1 LFYVHLLLMK
11 LKQDMGKETHRHQ
24 PLQPIGSSTPSEKA
38 PCVRLTLVGSQ
49 IVNLETNAVVAD
61 LNAVASAAGHPAA
74 TSDGKLNP
82 QTLLSIM
89 KLLPGVKKSLRV
101 VSVPAASKPSLDR
114 SLTNSQ
120 DTAVRNVT
128 QVSES
133 LHHSPADSD
142 SSKCLVSSPS
152 VAAQKSPRVVNDLQQ
167 KSPPLSSNQTQE
179 NMTQQQPQQQPQQQN
194 SQNERTS
201 PTAPPAKPCVRLKLV
216 DNKIVN
222 LETNAVIADLNA
234 MGASGGQ
241 LDSATLRNIMKLLP
255 GAKKSL
261 RVVSVPGGARVDPP
275 SAAAAAS
282 ASPTDGPSR

>member
-1 LFYVHLLLMK
+1 MK

-24 PLQPIGSSTPSEKA
+24 PPQPIGSSTQSEKA

-133 LHHSPADSD
+133 LDHSPADSD

-152 VAAQKSPRVVNDLQQ
+152 VAPQKSPRVVNDLQQ
-167 KSPPLSSNQTQE
+167 KSPPLSSQTQE
-179 NMTQQQPQQQPQQQN
+179 NMTQQQPQQQN
-194 SQNERTS
+194 SQNEGAS
-201 PTAPPAKPCVRLKLV
+201 PTAPPQV
-216 DNKIVN
+216 
-222 LETNAVIADLNA
+222 
-234 MGASGGQ
+234 GWQ
-241 LDSATLRNIMKLLP
+241 
-255 GAKKSL
+255 
-261 RVVSVPGGARVDPP
+261 
-275 SAAAAAS
+275 
-282 ASPTDGPSR
+282 

>member
-1 LFYVHLLLMK
+1 MK
-11 LKQDMGKETHRHQ
+11 LKQDMGKEFHRHQ
-24 PLQPIGSSTPSEKA
+24 PPQPIGSSTQSEKA

-133 LHHSPADSD
+133 LDHSPADSD

-152 VAAQKSPRVVNDLQQ
+152 VAPQKSPRVVNDLQQ
-167 KSPPLSSNQTQE
+167 KSPPLSSQTQE
-179 NMTQQQPQQQPQQQN
+179 NMTQQQPQQQN
-194 SQNERTS
+194 SQNEGAS

-275 SAAAAAS
+275 SAAATAS

>member
-1 LFYVHLLLMK
+1 MK

-24 PLQPIGSSTPSEKA
+24 PPQPIGSSTQSEKA

-128 QVSES
+128 QVTES
-133 LHHSPADSD
+133 LDHSPADSD

-152 VAAQKSPRVVNDLQQ
+152 VAPQKSPRVVNDLQQ
-167 KSPPLSSNQTQE
+167 KSPPLSSQTQE
-179 NMTQQQPQQQPQQQN
+179 NMTQQQPQQQN
-194 SQNERTS
+194 SQNEGAS

-275 SAAAAAS
+275 SAAATAS